1 MKSTVSPVASPATRT
16 TDCPAERVA
25 IVVHA
30 RRAAGQTGALAEMI
44 TDGRSF
50 AEVAQQLLAAR
61 GSLDALLIRL
71 VGLELDACL
80 TDRPQRADVEALL
93 RAALGGGLR
102 VRPACEGA
110 TGPPPPRSRR
120 P

>member
-1 MKSTVSPVASPATRT
+1 MKSTVSPAAGPATRT
-16 TDCPAERVA
+16 TGCPAERAA

-44 TDGRSF
+44 ADGRSF

-80 TDRPQRADVEALL
+80 TDRSQRVDIEALL
-93 RAALGGGLR
+93 RAALGSGLR
-102 VRPACEGA
+102 IRPTREGA
-110 TGPPPPRSRR
+110 TGSPPTRSPRT
-120 P
+120 